1 MSLRCSSCGAEASGK
16 FCSHCGA
23 PLAEQACAACGKA
36 NAPGARFCAA
46 CGAGLGGARAA
57 PAPAPVPVP
66 TPAGSSPILPIAL
79 AGFAVI
85 AAILVFVFKSQ
96 PAAPPPAAAASAPF
110 ASGGGGTPP
119 DLSTMT
125 PRDQFLRLHDRVM
138 TAAEQG
144 DTATFNRFSPMA
156 LMAYQNLPEVDPD
169 VRYHA
174 ATLRLHTG
182 DIAGAK
188 ALADTITAGQK
199 NHLFGFMLRA
209 AIARFEGNKAATAEA
224 YRGYLAA
231 LDAELKAA
239 RPEYGEHQSMLDN
252 FTQTARAGVSAK

>member
-1 MSLRCSSCGAEASGK
+1 
-16 FCSHCGA
+16 
-23 PLAEQACAACGKA
+23 
-36 NAPGARFCAA
+36 
-46 CGAGLGGARAA
+46 
-57 PAPAPVPVP
+57 
-66 TPAGSSPILPIAL
+66 
-79 AGFAVI
+79 VI
-85 AAILVFVFKSQ
+85 AATLVFVFKSQ
-96 PAAPPPAAAASAPF
+96 PAAPATAAPAGAPF
-110 ASGGGGTPP
+110 AQGGSGGMP

-144 DTATFNRFSPMA
+144 DTATFNQFAPMS

-182 DIAGAK
+182 DIPGAK
-188 ALADTITAGQK
+188 ALADSITAEQK
-199 NHLFGFMLRA
+199 SHLFGYMLRA
-209 AIARFEGNKAATAEA
+209 AIARFEGKPAATTEA

-239 RPEYGEHQSMLDN
+239 RPEYGEHKNMLDN
-252 FTQTARAGVSAK
+252 FTQTARAGVSGK

>member
-1 MSLRCSSCGAEASGK
+1 M
-16 FCSHCGA
+16 
-23 PLAEQACAACGKA
+23 PIVV
-36 NAPGARFCAA
+36 
-46 CGAGLGGARAA
+46 AG
-57 PAPAPVPVP
+57 V
-66 TPAGSSPILPIAL
+66 
-79 AGFAVI
+79 AVI

-96 PAAPPPAAAASAPF
+96 PPAPPPAGAGPAAASAP
-110 ASGGGGTPP
+110 AGGMP

-125 PRDQFLRLHDRVM
+125 PREQFLRLHDRVM

-144 DTATFNRFSPMA
+144 DTATFNQFAPMS

-182 DIAGAK
+182 DIPGAR
-188 ALADTITAGQK
+188 ALADSLTAERK
-199 NHLFGFMLRA
+199 DHLFGYMLRA
-209 AIARFEGNKAATAEA
+209 AIARFEGNQAATAEA

-231 LDAELKAA
+231 LDGELKAG

-252 FTQTARAGVSAK
+252 FTQTARAGVSGK

>member
-1 MSLRCSSCGAEASGK
+1 MPGAK
-16 FCSHCGA
+16 FCAGCGSALGGA
-23 PLAEQACAACGKA
+23 P
-36 NAPGARFCAA
+36 P
-46 CGAGLGGARAA
+46 GARAA
-57 PAPAPVPVP
+57 PAPG
-66 TPAGSSPILPIAL
+66 PAGQFPVLPIAL
-79 AGFAVI
+79 ASVAVI

-96 PAAPPPAAAASAPF
+96 PAAPPAATPAGAPF
-110 ASGGGGTPP
+110 AQGASGGMP

-144 DTATFNRFSPMA
+144 DTATFNQFAPMS

-182 DIAGAK
+182 DIPGAR
-188 ALADTITAGQK
+188 ALADSITADRK
-199 NHLFGFMLRA
+199 SHLFGYMLRA
-209 AIARFEGNKAATAEA
+209 AISRFEGNQAATAEA

-231 LDAELKAA
+231 LDGEQKAA
-239 RPEYGEHQSMLDN
+239 LSEYAEHKAMLDN
-252 FTQTARAGVSAK
+252 FTQTARAGVSGK